1 MKIEFDTQEM
11 RGAADFLEA
20 TSEYLR
26 STERKVSVAASPPP
40 SMPPTL
46 GPAVLAGID
55 SLTSRTRSLADD
67 LHLDAGALVAVAH
80 YVEVTEKQGHDIILD
95 VNALKTFMLTVRT
108 LNNYAKQYNLPEE
121 AAARLLLMG
130 VHNPMDQAV
139 ANLPRAARAVF
150 WAGVALNAVSYW
162 QESRDFDE
170 TAWRTV
176 MTAGGAY
183 LAGKVGAAA
192 GTGLCVTLT
201 SPTGPA
207 GVTACGVAGV
217 FAGAISAYFGGK
229 AADNVGRELYSETT
243 ADEIMAMVESIE
255 RLPGPAQEMLRV
267 YVEEGYSFVD
277 ALRTVELNYGML
289 DDPQID
295 E

>member
-11 RGAADFLEA
+11 RGAADLLEA
-20 TSEYLR
+20 ASEYLH
-26 STERKVSVAASPPP
+26 SAERKLGVAASPPP
-40 SMPPTL
+40 SMPPSL
-46 GPAVLAGID
+46 GTAVLAGID
-55 SLTSRTRSLADD
+55 SITSRTRSLAGD
-67 LHLDAGALVAVAH
+67 LHLDAGTLIAVAH
-80 YVEVTEKQGHDIILD
+80 YVEAAQKEDHEIILD
-95 VNALKTFMLTVRT
+95 VTALKTFMSAVRT
-108 LNNYAKQYNLPEE
+108 VNNYAKQYDLPEE

-130 VHNPMDQAV
+130 VRDNMDQAV
-139 ANLPRAARAVF
+139 ANLPRAARVAF
-150 WAGVALNAVSYW
+150 WAGVALNAVKYW

-176 MTAGGAY
+176 ITTGGAV
-183 LAGKVGAAA
+183 LAGKAGAAG
-192 GTGLCVTLT
+192 GTALCVALT

-207 GVTACGVAGV
+207 GATACGVAGV
-217 FAGAISAYFGGK
+217 FAGAISGIFGGM
-229 AADNVGRELYSETT
+229 AADHIGRELYSETT

-267 YVEEGYSFVD
+267 YVEDGYSFVD